1 MARKDLPRT
10 MTVTGSSE
18 LYSLTWNGYT
28 NLENQLSTSR
38 VTEDDLFDQRAH
50 STSARHATCLNA
62 MEEAY
67 RELNE
72 GRAGY
77 RPRIDFYVPEEP
89 HYYRW
94 GTMEGASRKLGV
106 FAIRT
111 KSDMLAWEEQDGF
124 KVEDKYCMQR
134 GTYCGLIFLLSTRNA
149 EPLALMNDGFLQH
162 MRVGACAGLGTKY
175 LARKNSKVLAMI
187 GSGGMAR
194 TYAMAIKQVRPI
206 ETMRVFSPTKANR
219 EAYAAEMTEQ
229 LDIEVV
235 PVDSPEKALK
245 GADIVSLTTDSLVPV
260 IKADWLEPGM
270 HINNV
275 RNNETGADVLKRADV
290 RARLGTSTLFADRSV
305 SGVATGSDGMFAYI
319 AGNAEE
325 KQQIPCCA
333 ASGYRQSQYRHSA
346 RYHGR
351 PLGGPGQRSAGYVS
365 QQPGDSRAPVRR
377 RRRDGLQS
385 GESQRDSAIPC
396 RLNGSHRI

>member
-1 MARKDLPRT
+1 MIF
-10 MTVTGSSE
+10 
-18 LYSLTWNGYT
+18 LTNEHVQQV
-28 NLENQLSTSR
+28 L
-38 VTEDDLFDQRAH
+38 DMP
-50 STSARHATCLNA
+50 TCLRA
-62 MEEAY
+62 MEDAY
-67 RELNE
+67 HELND

-106 FAIRT
+106 FAIRM

-175 LARKNSKVLAMI
+175 LSRKNSKVLAMI

-194 TYAMAIKQVRPI
+194 TYAMAIKEVRPI

-219 EAYAAEMTEQ
+219 ERYAQEMTEQ

-235 PVDSPEKALK
+235 AVDSPEKALK

-260 IKADWLEPGM
+260 IKAEWLEPGM
-270 HINNV
+270 HVNNV
-275 RNNETGADVLKRADV
+275 RNNEAGADVLKRADV

-325 KQQIPCCA
+325 KQQIPVA
-333 ASGYRQSQYRHSA
+333 PHQDIDNPNIGTVPDIMA
-346 RYHGR
+346 GR
-351 PLGGPGQRSAGYVS
+351 WVGRAND
-365 QQPGDSRAPVRR
+365 QQVTFLNNQGTQ
-377 RRRDGLQS
+377 GLQFAAV
-385 GESQRDSAIPC
+385 GGTAYNLAKAKGLGHPLPLEWFTQNIRD
-396 RLNGSHRI
+396 

>member
-1 MARKDLPRT
+1 MIF
-10 MTVTGSSE
+10 
-18 LYSLTWNGYT
+18 LTNEHVQQV
-28 NLENQLSTSR
+28 L
-38 VTEDDLFDQRAH
+38 DMP
-50 STSARHATCLNA
+50 TCLRA
-62 MEEAY
+62 MEDAY
-67 RELNE
+67 HELNE

-106 FAIRT
+106 FAIRM

-175 LARKNSKVLAMI
+175 LSRKNSKVLAMI

-194 TYAMAIKQVRPI
+194 TYAMAIKEVRPI
-206 ETMRVFSPTKANR
+206 ETLRVFSPTKANR
-219 EAYAAEMTEQ
+219 ERYAQEMTEQ

-260 IKADWLEPGM
+260 IKAEWLEPGM
-270 HINNV
+270 HVNNV
-275 RNNETGADVLKRADV
+275 RNNEAGADVLKRADV

-319 AGNAEE
+319 AGSAEE
-325 KQQIPCCA
+325 KQQIPVA
-333 ASGYRQSQYRHSA
+333 PHQDIDNPNIGTVPDIMA
-346 RYHGR
+346 GR
-351 PLGGPGQRSAGYVS
+351 WVGRAND
-365 QQPGDSRAPVRR
+365 QQVTFLNNQGTQ
-377 RRRDGLQS
+377 GLQFAAV
-385 GESQRDSAIPC
+385 GGTAYNLAKAKGLGHPLPLEWFTQNIRD
-396 RLNGSHRI
+396 

>member
-1 MARKDLPRT
+1 MIF
-10 MTVTGSSE
+10 
-18 LYSLTWNGYT
+18 LTNEHVQQV
-28 NLENQLSTSR
+28 L
-38 VTEDDLFDQRAH
+38 DMP
-50 STSARHATCLNA
+50 TCLRA
-62 MEEAY
+62 MEDAY
-67 RELNE
+67 HELNE

-106 FAIRT
+106 FAIRM

-175 LARKNSKVLAMI
+175 LSRKNSKVLAMI

-194 TYAMAIKQVRPI
+194 TYAMAIKEVRPI
-206 ETMRVFSPTKANR
+206 ETLRVFSPTKANR
-219 EAYAAEMTEQ
+219 ERYAQEMTEQ

-260 IKADWLEPGM
+260 IKAEWLEPGM
-270 HINNV
+270 HVNNV
-275 RNNETGADVLKRADV
+275 RNNEAGADVLKRADV

-319 AGNAEE
+319 AGSAEE
-325 KQQIPCCA
+325 KQQIPVA
-333 ASGYRQSQYRHSA
+333 PHQDIDNPDIGTVPDIMA
-346 RYHGR
+346 GR
-351 PLGGPGQRSAGYVS
+351 WVGRAND
-365 QQPGDSRAPVRR
+365 QQVTFLNNQGTQ
-377 RRRDGLQS
+377 GLQFAAV
-385 GESQRDSAIPC
+385 GGTAYNLAKAKGLGHPLPLEWFTQNIRD
-396 RLNGSHRI
+396 

>member
-1 MARKDLPRT
+1 MIF
-10 MTVTGSSE
+10 
-18 LYSLTWNGYT
+18 LTNEHVQQV
-28 NLENQLSTSR
+28 L
-38 VTEDDLFDQRAH
+38 DMP
-50 STSARHATCLNA
+50 TCLRA
-62 MEEAY
+62 MEDAY
-67 RELNE
+67 HELND

-106 FAIRT
+106 FAIRM

-175 LARKNSKVLAMI
+175 LSRKNSKVLAMI

-194 TYAMAIKQVRPI
+194 TYAMAIKEVRPI
-206 ETMRVFSPTKANR
+206 ETLRVFSPTKANR
-219 EAYAAEMTEQ
+219 ERYAQEMTEQ

-260 IKADWLEPGM
+260 IKAEWLEPGM
-270 HINNV
+270 HVNNV
-275 RNNETGADVLKRADV
+275 RNNEAGADVLKRADV

-319 AGNAEE
+319 AGSAEE
-325 KQQIPCCA
+325 KQQIPVA
-333 ASGYRQSQYRHSA
+333 PHQDIDNPNIGTVPDIMA
-346 RYHGR
+346 GR
-351 PLGGPGQRSAGYVS
+351 WVGRAND
-365 QQPGDSRAPVRR
+365 QQVTFLNNQGTQ
-377 RRRDGLQS
+377 GLQFAAV
-385 GESQRDSAIPC
+385 GGTAYNLAKAKGLGHPLPLEWFTQNIRD
-396 RLNGSHRI
+396 

>member
-1 MARKDLPRT
+1 MIFLTNEHVQQVLD
-10 MTVTGSSE
+10 MT
-18 LYSLTWNGYT
+18 
-28 NLENQLSTSR
+28 
-38 VTEDDLFDQRAH
+38 
-50 STSARHATCLNA
+50 TCLRA
-62 MEEAY
+62 MEDAY
-67 RELNE
+67 HELNE

-106 FAIRT
+106 FAIRM

-175 LARKNSKVLAMI
+175 LSRKNSKVLAMI

-194 TYAMAIKQVRPI
+194 TYAMAIKEVRPI
-206 ETMRVFSPTKANR
+206 ETLRVFSPTKANR
-219 EAYAAEMTEQ
+219 ERYAQEMTEQ

-260 IKADWLEPGM
+260 IKAEWLEPGM
-270 HINNV
+270 HVNNV
-275 RNNETGADVLKRADV
+275 RNNEAGADVLKRADV

-319 AGNAEE
+319 AGSAEE
-325 KQQIPCCA
+325 KQQIPVA
-333 ASGYRQSQYRHSA
+333 PHQDIDNPNIGTVPDIMA
-346 RYHGR
+346 GR
-351 PLGGPGQRSAGYVS
+351 WVGRAND
-365 QQPGDSRAPVRR
+365 QQVTFLNNQGTQ
-377 RRRDGLQS
+377 GLQFAAV
-385 GESQRDSAIPC
+385 GGTAYNLAKAKGLGHPLPLEWFTQNIRD
-396 RLNGSHRI
+396 

>member
-1 MARKDLPRT
+1 LERLYQSRKP
-10 MTVTGSSE
+10 TVNDAE
-18 LYSLTWNGYT
+18 FDKEYRRMIFLTNEHIQQV
-28 NLENQLSTSR
+28 L
-38 VTEDDLFDQRAH
+38 DMP
-50 STSARHATCLNA
+50 TCLSA

-72 GRAGY
+72 ARAGY

-106 FAIRT
+106 FAIRM

-175 LARKNSKVLAMI
+175 LSRKNSKVLAMI

-194 TYAMAIKQVRPI
+194 TYATAIKEVRPI

-219 EAYAAEMTEQ
+219 ERYAQEMTEQ

-260 IKADWLEPGM
+260 IKAEWLEPGM
-270 HINNV
+270 HVNNV
-275 RNNETGADVLKRADV
+275 RNNEAGADVLERADV

-305 SGVATGSDGMFAYI
+305 AGVATGSDGMFAYI
-319 AGNAEE
+319 AGSAEE
-325 KQQIPCCA
+325 KQKIPVA
-333 ASGYRQSQYRHSA
+333 PHHDIDNPNIGTVPDIMA
-346 RYHGR
+346 GR
-351 PLGGPGQRSAGYVS
+351 WVGRAND
-365 QQPGDSRAPVRR
+365 QQVTFLNNQGTQ
-377 RRRDGLQS
+377 GLQFAAV
-385 GESQRDSAIPC
+385 GGTAYNLAKAKGLGHPLPLEWFTQNIRD
-396 RLNGSHRI
+396 